1 MERMPTAHMPR
12 IDALDNPQPFEILVL
27 QQEAFFVH
35 RGCLEERFRLLL
47 LVLEG
52 GAAGLHSFS
61 PLTMIGSNFVQRG
74 LLECTQ

>member
-1 MERMPTAHMPR
+1 MPR
-12 IDALDNPQPFEILVL
+12 VHALDDPQPFEILVL
-27 QQEAFFVH
+27 QQEAFFVY

-61 PLTMIGSNFVQRG
+61 PLMMIGSNLVQRG
-74 LLECTQ
+74 LPECTQ